1 MYFLQVDH
9 SYNCDCYL
17 YDSEKIVHLQLQSA
31 NNAKSIITN
40 FILIFHFFVYSIDLI
55 KKDVILT
62 SFLVK
67 K

>member
-1 MYFLQVDH
+1 M
-9 SYNCDCYL
+9 
-17 YDSEKIVHLQLQSA
+17 QLQSA
-31 NNAKSIITN
+31 NNVKSFITN
-40 FILIFHFFVYSIDLI
+40 FILIFHFFVYSIGLI

>member
-17 YDSEKIVHLQLQSA
+17 YDSEKIIQLQLQSA
-31 NNAKSIITN
+31 NNAKSFITN
-40 FILIFHFFVYSIDLI
+40 FILIFHFFVYSIGL

-62 SFLVK
+62 SF
-67 K
+67 

>member
-1 MYFLQVDH
+1 M
-9 SYNCDCYL
+9 
-17 YDSEKIVHLQLQSA
+17 QLQSA
-31 NNAKSIITN
+31 NNAKSFITK
-40 FILIFHFFVYSIDLI
+40 FILIFHFFVYSIVLI

>member
-1 MYFLQVDH
+1 M
-9 SYNCDCYL
+9 
-17 YDSEKIVHLQLQSA
+17 QLQSA
-31 NNAKSIITN
+31 NNARSFITN
-40 FILIFHFFVYSIDLI
+40 FILIFHFFVYSIVLI